1 MNAILTMSSFI
12 FPLITFPYV
21 SRILLPEGTGKVSF
35 AASIVNYFLLL
46 AQLGIPTYGIRTC
59 AKIREDK
66 DKLNKTIQ
74 EIFKISFIMCIF
86 SYTIFLI
93 LLYCVPRLW
102 QEKELML
109 VTSTSILFTT
119 IGVEWVFKALEMYS
133 YITWRSVAFKCIAL
147 AAMFLLIHGQ
157 EDYIIYGAVS
167 IFASSASNI
176 LNFVYLHQLVDLKNH
191 YKLEL
196 SNHIKPIFIFL
207 CIQKLVKNI
216 LKVRFALVISMLG
229 FMKTD
234 MDVGYYNAAVKIKTI
249 LVSIV
254 SSLGA
259 VLLPRVTV
267 YIENNDQQKFRNI
280 SVKAMQFVLLV
291 AIPMMVYFIL
301 FAKPCVLL
309 LSGTEYENAIL
320 PMQLM
325 MPTLLC
331 IGLTNIMGMQI
342 MVPLGREIKVLVS
355 VVIGAVV
362 DLLLNIVLIS
372 RYSVAGAAIGTM
384 VAEIAVLIYQYLSD
398 NKLFYSLF
406 CQLHIWKIVLS
417 TIFASCVSSQFIK
430 WEKNNITILIVSSIC
445 FVAVYLG
452 SLIFLRETSIME
464 LANMMKKK
472 RY

>member
-1 MNAILTMSSFI
+1 
-12 FPLITFPYV
+12 
-21 SRILLPEGTGKVSF
+21 
-35 AASIVNYFLLL
+35 
-46 AQLGIPTYGIRTC
+46 
-59 AKIREDK
+59 
-66 DKLNKTIQ
+66 
-74 EIFKISFIMCIF
+74 
-86 SYTIFLI
+86 
-93 LLYCVPRLW
+93 
-102 QEKELML
+102 
-109 VTSTSILFTT
+109 
-119 IGVEWVFKALEMYS
+119 
-133 YITWRSVAFKCIAL
+133 
-147 AAMFLLIHGQ
+147 
-157 EDYIIYGAVS
+157 
-167 IFASSASNI
+167 
-176 LNFVYLHQLVDLKNH
+176 
-191 YKLEL
+191 
-196 SNHIKPIFIFL
+196 
-207 CIQKLVKNI
+207 
-216 LKVRFALVISMLG
+216 MLG